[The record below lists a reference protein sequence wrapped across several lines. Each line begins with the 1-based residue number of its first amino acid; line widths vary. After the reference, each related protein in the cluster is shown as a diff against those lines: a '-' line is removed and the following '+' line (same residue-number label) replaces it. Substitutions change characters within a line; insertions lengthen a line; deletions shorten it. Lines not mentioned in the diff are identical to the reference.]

1 MLVGEL
7 ELLGVVT
14 ALLSVEL
21 LPVPARTV
29 VLLRAGVV
37 TVGVVARVGV
47 LTVAPDVLRVWVCLT
62 VGTMVLLPLAVL
74 PELVTVLVRVSTPEM
89 RVLTADGLIAF
100 ASELLLTVLL
110 TAVVLVFVE
119 VVPVV
124 LSLDTTVDLP
134 TTGL

>member
-1 MLVGEL
+1 MLVEEL

-29 VLLRAGVV
+29 VLLRVGAV

-74 PELVTVLVRVSTPEM
+74 PEVVTVLVRVSTPEM
-89 RVLTADGLIAF
+89 RVLTVDGLIAF

-124 LSLDTTVDLP
+124 LSLDTTVDLR

>member
-1 MLVGEL
+1 MEEL

-29 VLLRAGVV
+29 VLLRVGAV

-74 PELVTVLVRVSTPEM
+74 PEVVTVLVRVSTPEM
-89 RVLTADGLIAF
+89 RVLTVDGLIAF

-124 LSLDTTVDLP
+124 LSLDTTVDLR